1 VDTFVE
7 VVFCGRDDVG
17 GGRVGKGLL

>member
-7 VVFCGRDDVG
+7 VVFWGRDDVG
-17 GGRVGKGLL
+17 GGRIGKGLL